1 MMTLRHESKA
11 VIRICSQVYKS
22 LNEKNIAFISMFKLF
37 GNRALVPIDTKV
49 VLYIFTAKLN
59 KNQLSVMS

>member
-1 MMTLRHESKA
+1 
-11 VIRICSQVYKS
+11 
-22 LNEKNIAFISMFKLF
+22 MFKLF